1 MDKLETATGKTYD
14 CDYFNRANPIGQLH
28 IRVLNASIIDV
39 AMTFSDPSETALL
52 MFGGSYVS
60 NYVNVVAIIQEGNAI
75 RVVLNR
81 R

>member
-14 CDYFNRANPIGQLH
+14 CDYFNRANPIGQLN
-28 IRVLNASIIDV
+28 IRVLNASLTDV
-39 AMTFSDPSETALL
+39 AMTFSDPSETSLL

-60 NYVNVVAIIQEGNAI
+60 NYVNVAAIIPERNAI
-75 RVVLNR
+75 RIVLNR

>member
-1 MDKLETATGKTYD
+1 MDKLKTAKGKTYD
-14 CDYFNRANPIGQLH
+14 CDYFNQANPIGQLN

-52 MFGGSYVS
+52 MFGGNCVS
-60 NYVNVVAIIQEGNAI
+60 NYVNVAAIVPEGNAI
-75 RVVLNR
+75 RIVLNR

>member
-14 CDYFNRANPIGQLH
+14 CDYFNLANQIGQLN
-28 IRVLNASIIDV
+28 IRVLNTSLIDV
-39 AMTFSDPSETALL
+39 AMTFSDPSETSLL
-52 MFGGSYVS
+52 MFGGSYAS
-60 NYVNVVAIIQEGNAI
+60 NYVNVAAIVPEGNAI